1 MDKLQY
7 IRFFNRFD
15 KATLYQMMSKTDL
28 RVIERHQLLFLE
40 PEHCAIVINGN
51 LNLFT
56 HKDDVATP

>member
-1 MDKLQY
+1 
-7 IRFFNRFD
+7 
-15 KATLYQMMSKTDL
+15 MSKTDL